1 MEEEQSSQHRKYQ
14 TSL

>member
-1 MEEEQSSQHRKYQ
+1 MEEEQSSRHRKYQ

>member
-14 TSL
+14 KSL